1 MATAAQT
8 LEVVDLPPLPP
19 AREIPQSWSDSIHA
33 WWATTVQFEKESA
46 ASEERMLRRLPSF
59 LPAGVAIPSPTPAV
73 ISRITQVALPSPQH
87 AYINTLSML
96 PTTPPASEPVP
107 TVMLH
112 GYAAG
117 LGFYFKNFP
126 YLADEWVAKRG
137 GRLYAL
143 DWLGMGRSA
152 RPPFRIRSKGV
163 VDKVLEAES
172 FFVDSLEAW
181 RRAQGI
187 EKMAL
192 VGHSLG
198 GYLSVA
204 YTLKYPERVSRLILL
219 SPAGV
224 PSSEHAHDVPSAELA
239 NPEATHGKHHHGKA
253 KLVASTNGTATDSA
267 KVEEAREPSKE
278 EQARARRSMMRV
290 VGTYLWEQGVSPFTI
305 LRWSGIYGPLLV
317 SKYSSRRFSHLDAS
331 DIRDMHNY
339 IYHISRAK
347 GSGEFC
353 ISHILA
359 PGAYAY
365 YPVVNRIATV
375 KVPVAFVY
383 GDHDWMDPAG
393 GLAAIEKLKAAG
405 NKDARMYVVD
415 NAGHHVYLDN
425 DHVVN
430 RLIVDELAGKAYTG
444 KALYA

>member
-1 MATAAQT
+1 MASAAAT
-8 LEVVDLPPLPP
+8 LEIVDLPPLPP
-19 AREIPQSWSDSIHA
+19 AREVPQTWSDSIHS

-46 ASEERMLRRLPSF
+46 ASEEHILRRLPSF
-59 LPAGVAIPSPTPAV
+59 LPSGVATPSPTPRI
-73 ISRITQVALPSPQH
+73 ISRITQVALPSPHH

-96 PTTPPASEPVP
+96 PSTPSPSEPVP
-107 TVMLH
+107 TVLLH

-117 LGFYFKNFP
+117 LGFYFKNLP
-126 YLADEWVAKRG
+126 YLADEWVGKRG
-137 GRLYAL
+137 GRIYAL

-152 RPPFRIRSKGV
+152 RVPFRIRSKGV

-181 RRAQGI
+181 RKAQGI

-204 YTLKYPERVSRLILL
+204 YALRYPERVSKLILL

-224 PSSEHAHDVPSAELA
+224 PTSEHAHDVPSAELA
-239 NPEATHGKHHHGKA
+239 NPTPPNGKPNGKA
-253 KLVASTNGTATDSA
+253 KLVASTNGAPTDTAQ
-267 KVEEAREPSKE
+267 VEEARKPSKE
-278 EQARARRSMMRV
+278 EQTRQRRSMMRV
-290 VGTYLWEQGVSPFTI
+290 VGAYLWEQGVSPFSI
-305 LRWSGIYGPLLV
+305 VRWSGIYGPLLV
-317 SKYSSRRFSHLDAS
+317 SKYSSRRFSHLSAEDV
-331 DIRDMHNY
+331 RDMHNY

-365 YPVVNRIATV
+365 YPIVNRIQSV

-393 GLAAIEKLKAAG
+393 GLASIEKLKKAG
-405 NKDARMYVVD
+405 NREGRIYIVPG
-415 NAGHHVYLDN
+415 AGHHVYLDN
-425 DHVVN
+425 DDVVN
-430 RLIVDELAGKAYTG
+430 RLIVDELAGKPYVGSAR
-444 KALYA
+444 YA